1 MKRFFLFTA
10 VFVSVAVLIFG
21 FIYLLNKDAFTT
33 FLKNRKAM
41 SEGSEWVEKTY
52 SLQGLTEYIRENP
65 GNVSLASRVIS
76 HPDSVFYYG
85 ETIQRPMGSL
95 SFYFIIAGYLSA
107 FENGTIDSQS
117 QFEWDLTNRYILPQV
132 DESIHYEAKADAV
145 DKGWLA
151 EGNISYRN
159 ALALLAE
166 YNSFAL
172 ADYLW
177 FHLGADYW
185 PAFMNNLSLENTDYP
200 LPLSGLYLAAAPNI
214 RGIPFGQIEE
224 NWQEL
229 SKEDQH
235 SLVIGLSESFA
246 TDSSTRNEYLEK
258 LNRNRLD
265 ITFTQERDALAMF
278 PKTTALDMVQMLEE
292 LWEDRLISEW
302 VSLEIKE
309 ILEWPMEKSEVR
321 RNLSVY
327 GAMYDNR
334 MGLLNGIDFGTS
346 AYTDD
351 TTVQAVFFDR
361 IPISFWFHMS
371 SNHMHQDFQQRL
383 IYDPALIE
391 LIDDITT
398 EQNDKHE

>member
-1 MKRFFLFTA
+1 MKRLFLFTA
-10 VFVSVAVLIFG
+10 VFVSVAVLLFG
-21 FIYLLNKDAFTT
+21 FIYVLNKDAFNT

-41 SEGSEWVEKTY
+41 SEGSEWIEKTY
-52 SLQGLTEYIRENP
+52 SLQGLTEYIRKNP
-65 GNVSLASRVIS
+65 EKVSLASKVIS
-76 HPDSVFYYG
+76 HPDSAFYYG

-95 SFYFIIAGYLSA
+95 GFYFIIAGYVSE

-132 DESIHYEAKADAV
+132 DESVHYEAKADAV
-145 DKGWLA
+145 DKGWLT
-151 EGNISYRN
+151 EGSISYGN
-159 ALALLAE
+159 ALRLLAE
-166 YNSFAL
+166 HNSFAL

-185 PAFMNNLSLENTDYP
+185 PAFMSSLDLENTDYP
-200 LPLSGLYLAAAPNI
+200 LPVSGLYLAAAPNI
-214 RGIPFGQIEE
+214 RGITFDQIEE

-229 SKEDQH
+229 SKENQND
-235 SLVIGLSESFA
+235 LVTGLSESFA
-246 TDSSTRNEYLEK
+246 TDSSVRNEYLNK

-265 ITFTQERDALAMF
+265 ITFKQERDALGMF
-278 PKTTALDMVQMLEE
+278 PKTTALDMVQMLEK
-292 LWEDRLISEW
+292 LWENRLISEP
-302 VSLEIKE
+302 VSREIKS
-309 ILEWPMEKSEVR
+309 ILKWPMEKSEIR

-346 AYTDD
+346 AYTED

-398 EQNDKHE
+398 EKNE